1 MPPLNNW
8 KDISMTHY
16 QTTVASREKEQWL
29 TRYYFTRAGFSAV
42 WVAAALTVG
51 QQSASIA
58 AALLIIYPAW
68 DAAANFVDASR
79 NGGLGNNRTQAI
91 NVAVSSVMT
100 VAVVVA
106 LTMSMNWVLSAFG
119 LWAIFSGCLA
129 AWHGRSPLE
138 DKWRPVGDGPQRR
151 PIRRGRRILHCSGAD
166 ARTAF
171 HCQYCGVCRPRRLLF
186 PRIGSMAKRQPHAAE
201 DRLIWRG
208 RERSP
213 ACSLSPVLKISCGA
227 VAAPAR
233 LSMQQGWR

>member
-29 TRYYFTRAGFSAV
+29 TRYYFSRAGFSAV

-100 VAVVVA
+100 VAVVVV

-119 LWAIFSGCLA
+119 LWAIFSGVLQLGTA
-129 AWHGRSPLE
+129 VRR
-138 DKWRPVGDGPQRR
+138 WRT
-151 PIRRGRRILHCSGAD
+151 SGGQWAM
-166 ARTAF
+166 
-171 HCQYCGVCRPRRLLF
+171 V
-186 PRIGSMAKRQPHAAE
+186 
-201 DRLIWRG
+201 
-208 RERSP
+208 
-213 ACSLSPVLKISCGA
+213 LSGGQSA
-227 VAAPAR
+227 VAGVFFIAQAR
-233 LSMQQGWR
+233 MPEPPSIANIAGYAGLGAFYFLVSAVWRSVSHMRRKTA

>member
-1 MPPLNNW
+1 
-8 KDISMTHY
+8 MTHY

-29 TRYYFTRAGFSAV
+29 TRCYLNRAGFYAV

-119 LWAIFSGCLA
+119 LWAIFSGVLQLGTA
-129 AWHGRSPLE
+129 VRR
-138 DKWRPVGDGPQRR
+138 WRT
-151 PIRRGRRILHCSGAD
+151 SGGQWAM
-166 ARTAF
+166 
-171 HCQYCGVCRPRRLLF
+171 V
-186 PRIGSMAKRQPHAAE
+186 
-201 DRLIWRG
+201 
-208 RERSP
+208 
-213 ACSLSPVLKISCGA
+213 LSGGQSA
-227 VAAPAR
+227 VAGVFFIAQAR
-233 LSMQQGWR
+233 MPEPPSIANIAGYAGLGAFYFLVSAVWRSVSHMRRKTA